1 MEKSRD
7 RQETIDTGNPQFRNA
22 LNLVQFTQQSV
33 FLTGKA
39 GTGKSTFLR
48 YICGITKKQHVVLA
62 PTGIAAINACGSTL
76 HSFFHLPFHPL
87 VPDDSRFS
95 SPGRLKSFLKYNKEH
110 VKLIKELQLIIIDEI
125 SMVRADVIDFID
137 KILRTYSGNFRQP
150 FGGKQLL
157 LVGDVYQLEPVVTRD
172 ETDILRRFYEDYHFF
187 SARVFRE
194 MNLVSIELTT
204 VYRQTDKVFIG
215 VLDHIRTNAVTKD
228 DLILLN
234 TQTLSPGDMPAGEA
248 DGQAQF
254 MITLAAR
261 RDTVDSIN
269 THNLAT
275 LPGDVLHFQG
285 EVKGDFP
292 DSMLPTQ
299 LDLELKVGAQV
310 IFIKND
316 QDKRWVNG
324 TLGIITGVDL
334 DEGNFIEI
342 ATDDGQLF
350 DVERSRWANVRY
362 TYNEKEKKI
371 EEEELG
377 VFTQFPIRLA
387 WAITIHKSQGLTFS
401 NVTIDFTGGVFAGGQ
416 TYVALSRCRS
426 LDGLLLTR
434 PIAQS
439 DVWVNP
445 NVVRF
450 SQQFNDQQAVDTA
463 LKRASAD
470 IEYSEAVHAFDQGDM
485 EACLAH
491 FFKAIHA
498 RYDIER
504 PWARRYIRR
513 KLGLFNTLKTKIEA
527 LSEQLQQK
535 DEQLAGMQ
543 QTMNMYAEE
552 YLLLAE
558 QCVKMGDAKA
568 ALANLDKA
576 VSMNPRYVDAYVQK
590 AVILLNEGRLR
601 EALSAINQSLDIMPL
616 HFKSIYTHGKIL
628 FRMQEYDAAVND
640 LDRCT
645 GLKPENISAH
655 QLLGDVYSAMGEED
669 KAALQWEI
677 AERLRKKLKK

>member
-1 MEKSRD
+1 VEKNK
-7 RQETIDTGNPQFRNA
+7 EAIDTENPQFRNA

-62 PTGIAAINACGSTL
+62 PTGIAAINAGGSTL

-110 VKLIKELQLIIIDEI
+110 VKLMKELQLIIIDEI

-172 ETDILRRFYEDYHFF
+172 ETDILRRFYEDFHFF

-215 VLDHIRTNAVTKD
+215 VLDHIRTNAVTRD
-228 DLILLN
+228 DLMLLN
-234 TQTLSPGDMPAGEA
+234 TTVDSAEAQAGE
-248 DGQAQF
+248 GLN
-254 MITLAAR
+254 ITLAAR
-261 RDTVDSIN
+261 RDTVDAIN
-269 THNLAT
+269 MYNLAA
-275 LPGDVLHFQG
+275 LPGDTLHFVG
-285 EVKGDFP
+285 TVKGDFP

-324 TLGIITGVDL
+324 TLGTIIGMDL
-334 DEGNFIEI
+334 DEGNTIEI
-342 ATDDGQLF
+342 MTDEGNTY
-350 DVERSRWANVRY
+350 DVERARWANVRY
-362 TYNEKEKKI
+362 SYNEREKKI

-426 LDGLLLTR
+426 LDGLQLTR
-434 PIAQS
+434 PIAPS

-450 SQQFNDQQAVDTA
+450 ARQFNDQQAVDTA

-470 IEYSEAVHAFDQGDM
+470 IEYSEAARAFDQGDM
-485 EACLAH
+485 EACLQH

-513 KLGLFNTLKTKIEA
+513 KLGVVNTLKLRTEA
-527 LSEQLQQK
+527 LAAQLRQK
-535 DEQLAGMQ
+535 DEQLATMQ
-543 QTMNMYAEE
+543 ETLNVYAEE
-552 YLLLAE
+552 YLVLAE
-558 QCVKMGDAKA
+558 QCVQMGDPKA

-576 VSMNPRYVDAYVQK
+576 IRMNPRSVDAFVQK
-590 AVILLNEGRLR
+590 AVLLLKEGQLR
-601 EALSAINQSLDIMPL
+601 DALSAVNLSLAIMPL

-628 FRMQEYDAAVND
+628 FRMQEYEAAVND
-640 LDRCT
+640 LDRCV
-645 GLKPENISAH
+645 GLKPKNISAH

-669 KAALQWEI
+669 KAALHWEI
-677 AERLRKKLKK
+677 AERLRKKHK